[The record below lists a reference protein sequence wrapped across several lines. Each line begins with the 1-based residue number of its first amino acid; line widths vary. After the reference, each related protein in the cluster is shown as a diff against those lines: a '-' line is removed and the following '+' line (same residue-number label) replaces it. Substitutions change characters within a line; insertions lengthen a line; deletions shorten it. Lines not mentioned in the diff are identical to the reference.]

1 MQHAYEGVSDR
12 IEFSVRMLTGLMF
25 RCGGAIGVFFLVK
38 RCAVLYLYANNGA
51 FTPSPYLDAH
61 GEMDSSMR

>member
-1 MQHAYEGVSDR
+1 M
-12 IEFSVRMLTGLMF
+12 GLMF

>member
-1 MQHAYEGVSDR
+1 MQYAYEGVS
-12 IEFSVRMLTGLMF
+12 EELTCGGLVLICLIC